1 MTTVGLLARPN
12 LAEARPVLRQLVDW
26 LRARDVATC
35 VEERT
40 AALLEAP
47 SAAGLAVATG
57 REVAARS
64 DVMVV
69 LGGDGTILR
78 ASHLIEKPGLPL
90 IGVNFG
96 SLGFLTEV
104 ALPELPPVLESVLA
118 GRYHYDERGMLRA
131 TLDRGGDSELVGDV
145 LNDVVVTKAAT
156 ISRIIELD
164 VTVDGRFVSAFRADG
179 LIVSTTTGSTAY
191 NLAAG
196 GPILLPALPAVV
208 LTPICPHMVSHRPLV
223 VGDQS
228 QIRVRLHSRD
238 AEVHVSLDGQRSVP
252 LGAEEVVTL
261 TRSPRTL
268 RLVKVPG
275 REYFEVLRSKLKWG
289 ESNAPRRS

>member
-78 ASHLIEKPGLPL
+78 ASHLIEKPALPL

-164 VTVDGRFVSAFRADG
+164 VTARTIIIERVLPRGR
-179 LIVSTTTGSTAY
+179 AY
-191 NLAAG
+191 D
-196 GPILLPALPAVV
+196 
-208 LTPICPHMVSHRPLV
+208 R
-223 VGDQS
+223 
-228 QIRVRLHSRD
+228 
-238 AEVHVSLDGQRSVP
+238 
-252 LGAEEVVTL
+252 
-261 TRSPRTL
+261 
-268 RLVKVPG
+268 
-275 REYFEVLRSKLKWG
+275 
-289 ESNAPRRS
+289 